1 MSLSSLRYHL
11 VLVDAWTIQA
21 TVCCRIRDYIRVV
34 LSAFGWDDGPP
45 SPSRK
50 IVSKQ
55 WLSRIL
61 GTTIVAI
68 QEEGLAENRGF
79 VGSMTVLQVET
90 DRNHPKLSFVLKTSQ
105 PLFSNRRLTGPGGVR
120 EALYYNSKYAQRAT
134 ELGRIPKTY
143 YSHGSKWLRE
153 MVILMENLQVSDLGH
168 GCRRIGVHQLMGNQI
183 WGVAADTP
191 KNIDKLE
198 LLKAM
203 YYHAA
208 EIHAQF
214 WMDKSL
220 LEEGW
225 MRNTSW
231 FHDSDRHYWEWSMK
245 AAHQGWLKV
254 RCHTKL
260 KYPKGFVQVLDS
272 SFAQS
277 SWSKLQEHLSTA
289 PFTLTHGDFHA
300 ANMIIQ
306 LPSSSDQTTADNL
319 LEGLKVFDWSEVGPW
334 EPTTDL
340 AQTVVSD
347 LPKELFSNVEDILQA
362 YHTRIQLLGVTNY
375 SWEDCRRRFGESGME
390 RWIWILGVMSSLF
403 DITSTGLGQ
412 YFIDQMNAFR
422 LQFCPNHTHF
432 VLKTAGNVLPAE
444 H

>member
-1 MSLSSLRYHL
+1 MSLTSLRCHL
-11 VLVDAWTIQA
+11 VLVDAWTIQV
-21 TVCCRIRDYIRVV
+21 TVCRRIRDLVRVV
-34 LSAFGWDDGPP
+34 LSQFGWDNAPP
-45 SPSRK
+45 SPSHK

-61 GTTIVAI
+61 GTTIVTI
-68 QEEGLAENRGF
+68 QGEGLAENRGF
-79 VGSMTVLQVET
+79 VGSMLVLQVET
-90 DRNHPKLSFVLKTSQ
+90 DRNQKQSFVLKTSQ
-105 PLFSNRRLTGPGGVR
+105 PNVSRRFTGLGGVR

-143 YSHGSKWLRE
+143 YSHGSRWLRE
-153 MVILMENLQVSDLGH
+153 MVILMENLQGAPGAS
-168 GCRRIGVHQLMGNQI
+168 RRIGVHQLMGNQI
-183 WGVAADTP
+183 WGVEADTP
-191 KNIDKLE
+191 KNINKLE

-220 LEEGW
+220 LKEGW

-231 FHDSDRHYWEWSMK
+231 FHGNCQHYWEWSMT
-245 AAHQGWLKV
+245 AAHEGWLKV
-254 RCHTKL
+254 RTHAKL
-260 KYPKGFVQVLDS
+260 TYPQGFVQVLDS
-272 SFAQS
+272 SFAHS
-277 SWSKLQEHLSTA
+277 NWFKLQEHLATA

-306 LPSSSDQTTADNL
+306 LPSSSDQTAENL

-347 LPKELFSNVEDILQA
+347 LPKELFSEVEDVLKA
-362 YHTRIQLLGVTNY
+362 YHTRIQLLGVKDY

-390 RWIWILGVMSSLF
+390 RWIWIFGVMSSLF
-403 DITSTGLGQ
+403 DISSTGLGQ

-422 LQFCPNHTHF
+422 LQFCPNQTYF
-432 VLKTAGNVLPAE
+432 VLKTAGNVLPVG